1 MATGVGEGCTGGRMN
16 SPSENQ
22 NPFNLAPLPVGAD
35 SNAKRWL
42 LSWWAI
48 FPALLFIGVEV
59 MFGVPKGEHPTDYN
73 GAFIVGTCG
82 IGLVFSLV
90 LSWIAYHLT
99 GRSRL
104 ASTIVFSLA
113 LGIVGLG
120 TVRNRATEHSEP
132 ANAKAGT
139 QLAAPA
145 PRQ

>member
-1 MATGVGEGCTGGRMN
+1 MN
-16 SPSENQ
+16 SSSEDQ
-22 NPFNLAPLPVGAD
+22 DQFDIAAPPVGPD
-35 SNAKRWL
+35 PNSRRWP

-59 MFGVPKGEHPTDYN
+59 MFGAPEATDRPREYA
-73 GAFIVGTCG
+73 GAFIFGTCC

-90 LSWIAYHLT
+90 LSWIAYQVT
-99 GRSRL
+99 GKSRL

-120 TVRNRATEHSEP
+120 AIRNRAIEHAEP

>member
-1 MATGVGEGCTGGRMN
+1 MN

-22 NPFNLAPLPVGAD
+22 NPFNLDPLPVGPD
-35 SNAKRWL
+35 PNARRWL

-48 FPALLFIGVEV
+48 FPAMLFIGVEM
-59 MFGVPKGEHPTDYN
+59 MFGAPNGEHPTGYA
-73 GAFIVGTCG
+73 GAFIFATCC

-90 LSWIAYHLT
+90 LSWIAYQVT

-104 ASTIVFSLA
+104 ASTIVFSFA
-113 LGIVGLG
+113 LGIVGLNAIG
-120 TVRNRATEHSEP
+120 NRATERSEP
-132 ANAKAGT
+132 ANPKAGA

>member
-1 MATGVGEGCTGGRMN
+1 MN
-16 SPSENQ
+16 RPSEDAD
-22 NPFNLAPLPVGAD
+22 PFSLAPLPVGAD
-35 SNAKRWL
+35 PNAKRWPL
-42 LSWWAI
+42 CWWAI

-59 MFGVPKGEHPTDYN
+59 MFGVPKGEHSTDYN

-90 LSWIAYHLT
+90 LSWIAYQVT

-104 ASTIVFSLA
+104 AATIVFSLA
-113 LGIVGLG
+113 LGIVGVG
-120 TVRNRATEHSEP
+120 TIGNRAVEHSEP
-132 ANAKAGT
+132 ANPKAGT

>member
-1 MATGVGEGCTGGRMN
+1 MN
-16 SPSENQ
+16 LPSENTDQ
-22 NPFNLAPLPVGAD
+22 FDLAPLPVGPEMNPKK
-35 SNAKRWL
+35 SF
-42 LSWWAI
+42 LSLWGI

-59 MFGVPKGEHPTDYN
+59 MFAGPRGAEHSTEYTV
-73 GAFIVGTCG
+73 GFIVGNCC

-90 LSWIAYHLT
+90 LSWIAYQVT
-99 GRSRL
+99 GKSRL

-120 TVRNRATEHSEP
+120 TLRNRVVEHADP
-132 ANAKAGT
+132 ANPKAGT